1 MEEIWKDVK
10 DFEGRYQIS
19 NLGKL
24 LNVKRH
30 RLIGGSYNNVTLYDE
45 QGRAVTKSKIHIM
58 AEAFLEKP
66 KDGKFMFAVLVDKN
80 QPLTSDNIAWV
91 YCNDNKG
98 QGRLHTHLSHDKKMI
113 NDIKAMFADEEMV
126 EFQKA
131 IIETVEKYRKV
142 KEKDYRLNEIN
153 ALEEKLTKL
162 KAKFNDEYK

>member
-24 LNVKRH
+24 LNVKKH

-113 NDIKAMFADEEMV
+113 NNIKAMFANEEMV
-126 EFQKA
+126 EFQKV
-131 IIETVEKYRKV
+131 IIETVEKYRLF
-142 KEKDYRLNEIN
+142 KEKEDRLKEIN
-153 ALEEKLTKL
+153 NLEERLAKL
-162 KAKFNDEYK
+162 KEEFRNDYK

>member
-24 LNVKRH
+24 LNVKKH

-66 KDGKFMFAVLVDKN
+66 KDGKFMFAVLVDK
-80 QPLTSDNIAWV
+80 T
-91 YCNDNKG
+91 YCE
-98 QGRLHTHLSHDKKMI
+98 DK
-113 NDIKAMFADEEMV
+113 
-126 EFQKA
+126 
-131 IIETVEKYRKV
+131 
-142 KEKDYRLNEIN
+142 
-153 ALEEKLTKL
+153 
-162 KAKFNDEYK
+162 